1 MVIPPTGLGAI
12 KKITLPVQ
20 GLNTPAPR
28 AERSVVTHDWNDLRY
43 FLAVGDGGSL
53 RAAAK
58 ELGVSVNTVRA
69 HVERLERARGAYLLK
84 RSNAGAALT
93 EAGTIVYQ
101 AAVEMNKAR
110 IDSGEGL
117 EDVLVA
123 PGRVTIA
130 CTEGLGVSW
139 LTPNIATLA
148 MMLSP
153 LTVDVQFDYD
163 LQRDRSISA
172 DVGIAFRPPVNPNL
186 VVAKLATLHFM
197 MFAAPSYLEQY
208 GTPESFDDLADHVF
222 VEQTAPG
229 YNTSA
234 IDLLLGADRPQSTTA
249 IRTNSALTQGYA
261 AASGAGIA
269 ILPSYTCALTRGL
282 IPLTLLPQMRFPVH
296 YYYHASARHSPPVR
310 ATIDWLK
317 EAFDA
322 VRYPWF
328 AERFVH
334 PDDFAALHA
343 ENGGETVVSLFG
355 QVIDRGGGLSE
366 R

>member
-1 MVIPPTGLGAI
+1 VA
-12 KKITLPVQ
+12 
-20 GLNTPAPR
+20 
-28 AERSVVTHDWNDLRY
+28 THDWNDLRY
-43 FLAVGDGGSL
+43 FLAVGEGGSL

-58 ELGVSVNTVRA
+58 QLGVSVNTVRA
-69 HVERLERARGAYLLK
+69 HIERLERTRGTHLLK

-101 AAVEMNKAR
+101 AAIEMSKAR

-139 LTPNIATLA
+139 LTPHISTLA

-172 DVGIAFRPPVNPNL
+172 DVGIAFRPPANPNL

-197 MFAAPSYLEQY
+197 MFASPSYLEQY
-208 GTPESFDDLADHVF
+208 GTPESFDDLGDHLF
-222 VEQTAPG
+222 IEQTAPG

-234 IDLLLGADRPQSTTA
+234 IDLLLGADRPPSTTA

-269 ILPSYTCALTRGL
+269 ILPSYTCAVTRGL
-282 IPLTLLPQMRFPVH
+282 VPLPLLPQMRFPVH
-296 YYYHASARHSPPVR
+296 YYFHSSARHSAPVR
-310 ATIDWLK
+310 ATVDWLK
-317 EAFDA
+317 EAFDP

-328 AERFVH
+328 ADRFIH

-343 ENGGETVVSLFG
+343 ANGGDTVVSLFG
-355 QVIDRGGGLSE
+355 QVIDRGGGLTG